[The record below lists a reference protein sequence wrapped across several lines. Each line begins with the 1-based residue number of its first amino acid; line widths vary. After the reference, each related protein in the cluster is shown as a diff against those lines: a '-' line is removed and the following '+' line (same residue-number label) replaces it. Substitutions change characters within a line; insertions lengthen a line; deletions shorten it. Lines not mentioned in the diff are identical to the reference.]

1 MPPFHADIR
10 HNNFFKGDSTMA
22 DYGLRLGDKGI
33 APLCNQGQVVFG
45 KPDRW
50 PTNALRKGYVDRAPD
65 RLVWQDVR
73 SFAPLFGDHPHV
85 RFTHSSRLDVAV
97 VCGDVDLK
105 IIVDERFHK
114 IANMTR
120 LRPVTNLSMQA
131 AAPHRAS
138 VNRVI
143 DNAND

>member
-10 HNNFFKGDSTMA
+10 HNNFFKGDSTVT
-22 DYGLRLGDKGI
+22 DNGLRFSDKGI
-33 APLCNQGQVVFG
+33 APLRDQGQEGFR
-45 KPDRW
+45 KPDRR

-65 RLVWQDVR
+65 RLVWQDVC
-73 SFAPLFGDHPHV
+73 SFASLFGDNPHV

-97 VCGDVDLK
+97 VCGDVDFK

-120 LRPVTNLSMQA
+120 LRPVTNLSMKA
-131 AAPHRAS
+131 AAAHCAS